1 MKATDLLRTQMTM
14 SKDVTAGLLS
24 SMSDAPLTFPTPQ
37 GGNHPTWVAGH
48 LVYAEANLINHMLL
62 GNTNPLLSWKD
73 LFRGGSEPVATE
85 NTYPALAEL
94 LAKWDEIRIQTLQL
108 LDSLSDEDLDKS
120 SLKPPPG
127 REEIFGTYGKVF
139 SMVVMHP
146 LMHRGQ
152 VADARLAAGP
162 DVLMF

>member
-1 MKATDLLRTQMTM
+1 
-14 SKDVTAGLLS
+14 
-24 SMSDAPLTFPTPQ
+24 
-37 GGNHPTWVAGH
+37 
-48 LVYAEANLINHMLL
+48 MLL

-94 LAKWDEIRIQTLQL
+94 LAKWDEIHIQTLQL

-152 VADARLAAGP
+152 VADARRAAGR